1 MRFGKSMIW
10 LSMLVALLLAGC
22 GSGADKNEAGAA
34 ADLTVTVA
42 GTGSVASSVAGIDC
56 GSGSSGD
63 CSETYASG
71 TLVTLTAT
79 PAAGWRFVG
88 WTGGGCC

>member
-63 CSETYASG
+63 CRETYA
-71 TLVTLTAT
+71 
-79 PAAGWRFVG
+79 
-88 WTGGGCC
+88 